1 VIVDGVVPQNFE
13 GLVGLVAQVSAEEVA
28 VAFLVEEVA
37 EEGRLQNCHN
47 HMGGKG
53 KVGRIAGGNLGFVE
67 GIVHNSPGV
76 VAVVL
81 VVEEHWGALQ

>member
-1 VIVDGVVPQNFE
+1 MVEVVVPQNFE
-13 GLVGLVAQVSAEEVA
+13 GLVDLAAQVSVEEVV

-47 HMGGKG
+47 RMVGKG
-53 KVGRIAGGNLGFVE
+53 KGVQIAGGNLGFGE
-67 GIVHNSPGV
+67 GIVRNSPGV